1 MGQGLSIECRG
12 MFPQKEAIRMG
23 ITNSNKVIDLDSIGC
38 DGSLRVIL
46 ALTAAPDIISNPT
59 DIVLVL
65 DRSGSMAGMPLESMK
80 EGAKTFI
87 DIIEEA
93 TDGVADGQIGSG
105 SRIGIVSFAET
116 AAVDAQLI
124 TSVDTLK
131 DAVDSLSAGGSTNHA
146 DAFTKATELFT
157 PPSGNARVMVMFTDG
172 NTTTGAPPAP
182 VAAAARAQ
190 GIIIYCIGLVGTDG
204 VDVNTLNEWATD
216 PDATHVAV
224 TPDAADLEALFAQLA
239 ANISKPGA
247 TDLVIDEIVMPDFEI
262 VSITPPAKGTASML
276 DAQSLRWTIPQLGV
290 TASESATLEFEIRHV
305 AQTSGTKLVNASVTY
320 SDTEGNVVAFPEP
333 TVVVACGVVVYP
345 EECPV
350 PVEVAVEGCSDA
362 VVVDA
367 GDTYLESQ
375 GRILQLDVTIKNVC
389 PNKRVA
395 LAAILTEVDE
405 NGLECQRGMKTLT
418 IPAHSEPSCR
428 DVLVK
433 CIKFVV
439 PEELDVSGG
448 PVGAMCDPR
457 NFRVR
462 FIAHTIDTDFRCCG
476 AAVTL

>member
-1 MGQGLSIECRG
+1 
-12 MFPQKEAIRMG
+12 MG
-23 ITNSNKVIDLDSIGC
+23 ITNSNKVIDMDRIGC
-38 DGSLRVIL
+38 DGSLRVTL
-46 ALTAAPDIISNPT
+46 ALTAAPDIVSNPT

-65 DRSGSMAGMPLESMK
+65 DRSGSMAGAPLESMK
-80 EGAKTFI
+80 VGAKTFI

-105 SRIGIVSFAET
+105 SRIGIVSFAGT
-116 AAVDAQLI
+116 ASVDAQLI

-131 DAVDSLSAGGSTNHA
+131 DAVDGLTAGGSTNHA
-146 DAFTKATELFT
+146 DAFTKAAELFA

-172 NTTTGAPPAP
+172 NTTAGAPPAP

-239 ANISKPGA
+239 ANISNPGA
-247 TDLVIDEIVMPDFEI
+247 TDLVIDEIVTSDFEI
-262 VSITPPAKGTASML
+262 TSVTPPAKGAASML

-305 AQTSGTKLVNASVTY
+305 DQTPGTKLVNASITY
-320 SDTEGNVVAFPEP
+320 SDTEGNVVTFPDP
-333 TVVVACGVVVYP
+333 TVTVECGTVICP
-345 EECPV
+345 EACPV
-350 PVEVAVEGCSDA
+350 PVELAVEGCSDA
-362 VVVDA
+362 IEIDA

-405 NGLECQRGMKTLT
+405 NGLEYQRGMKTLT
-418 IPAHSEPSCR
+418 IPAHSASSCR

-433 CIKFVV
+433 CINFVV
-439 PEELDVSGG
+439 PEDLDVSGG
-448 PVGAMCDPR
+448 PMGAMCNQR

-476 AAVTL
+476 TSVTL